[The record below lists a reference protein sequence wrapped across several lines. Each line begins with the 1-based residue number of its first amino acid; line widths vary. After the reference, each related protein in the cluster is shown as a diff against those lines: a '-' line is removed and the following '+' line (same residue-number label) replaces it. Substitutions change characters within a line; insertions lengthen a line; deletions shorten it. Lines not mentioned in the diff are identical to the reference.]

1 MSKAS
6 NQPNVFLHSRQSH
19 SVASASPFSK
29 KVIVKA
35 APALLLALFIFITLM
50 LVINYTQAIFLVVI
64 LWVTLPVMVLWLYR
78 KVRDRV
84 KKD

>member
-1 MSKAS
+1 
-6 NQPNVFLHSRQSH
+6 
-19 SVASASPFSK
+19 VASASPFSK

-50 LVINYTQAIFLVVI
+50 LVVRYTEAIFLVVL
-64 LWVTLPVMVLWLYR
+64 LWIALPVMALWLYR

-84 KKD
+84 KKAE